1 MNEQRARLALL
12 AKAQMAQRQSGGMN
26 SMFPMAMMMGNDN
39 VLPMMMMSQMMRGGG
54 GLGPGYGMD
63 THGGLGASIPSTS
76 GTSNDLFLKYVKLI
90 LARIQRLERQQQQS
104 KKQSSGGIHGSHLHG
119 GTGNSNEMLR
129 YVQVILARLA
139 NLEKQQAQQ
148 NTQSNNGLFGGNSG
162 LSNYILYES
171 LF

>member
-1 MNEQRARLALL
+1 MKSICIIAL
-12 AKAQMAQRQSGGMN
+12 
-26 SMFPMAMMMGNDN
+26 
-39 VLPMMMMSQMMRGGG
+39 VLCVMVAHVRSQ
-54 GLGPGYGMD
+54 
-63 THGGLGASIPSTS
+63 A
-76 GTSNDLFLKYVKLI
+76 
-90 LARIQRLERQQQQS
+90 A
-104 KKQSSGGIHGSHLHG
+104 GIHGSHLHG